1 MNTEAEKTYSFD
13 VNQIMEI
20 LPHRPPFLLIDRVLK
35 TDCKSYVE
43 AIKNVTVNEA
53 FFKGHFP
60 GAPIMPGVLIVE
72 ATAQAAA
79 IIVMGHPQSKGKI
92 PFFMSIDKV
101 KFRKPVVPGD
111 QIHIRVDAIRMRES
125 SGKAQAVVK
134 VGDDIVTE
142 AILAFVIAD
151 PPENK

>member
-1 MNTEAEKTYSFD
+1 MNNETKEISFD
-13 VNQIMEI
+13 VNQIMDLI
-20 LPHRPPFLLIDRVLK
+20 PHRPPFLLIDRVIK
-35 TDCKSYVE
+35 TDCKTYVE
-43 AIKNVTVNEA
+43 AIKNVTVNEP

-79 IIVMGHPQSKGKI
+79 ILVMGNPSCKGKI

-111 QIHIRVDAIRMRES
+111 QIHIRIDALRMRES
-125 SGKAQAVVK
+125 SGKAKAVVK
-134 VGDDIVTE
+134 VGDTVVTE

-151 PPENK
+151 APKND